1 MPDADRHSA
10 AREYVERN
18 RDVLDYG
25 RAQQRHFPVEISCN
39 IDAMVAFADLLTDVD
54 RLTEQVQALTAER
67 DELRARVVSD
77 DEPESARPEPM
88 PNRVLRARIVSR
100 RTRPPLV
107 IEDFDDPDPGQAC
120 CEAVDAHLT
129 ALTAV
134 ADVARREKEASE
146 ALDRLPGPAGFANAD
161 GEVDLDAYFEVYG
174 HGGKYERLHAAW
186 VEASEALHATVDALD
201 GPGRV
206 EAQYLIEG

>member
-1 MPDADRHSA
+1 MEKINGSRGLAMLAEEQQVSWKEVVAWWQWSA
-10 AREYVERN
+10 AY
-18 RDVLDYG
+18 DG
-25 RAQQRHFPVEISCN
+25 QR
-39 IDAMVAFADLLTDVD
+39 
-54 RLTEQVQALTAER
+54 
-67 DELRARVVSD
+67 
-77 DEPESARPEPM
+77 SAWI
-88 PNRVLRARIVSR
+88 L
-100 RTRPPLV
+100 
-107 IEDFDDPDPGQAC
+107 GQAILFA
-120 CEAVDAHLT
+120 AVDAHLT

-174 HGGKYERLHAAW
+174 HGGKYERLHAAG